1 MSISAQ
7 DILKRLQLFVTQ
19 LRSLTLIKRYP
30 TLILTR
36 FWKQVVCPQA
46 PSVLNLGNSLLLKN
60 RALKINYTC
69 ILGRSEQLERCQPF
83 CNYFGSQKSGYR
95 S

>member
-7 DILKRLQLFVTQ
+7 DILNAYNYRYA

-60 RALKINYTC
+60 RALKINYTLY
-69 ILGRSEQLERCQPF
+69 LGALRTA
-83 CNYFGSQKSGYR
+83 
-95 S
+95 